1 MKTKKYLS
9 VLVSVGLIWLMIAL
23 SEKITSDIYSIIM
36 YIAFGLILIALFAYQ
51 TALRISVMNT
61 LLNKMNPVKF
71 LNDFQELDGSKY
83 SASRYILEAF
93 ACILLGDFF
102 KAETLLKNVN
112 KKKDNELKAAALSL
126 LCYYFS
132 GNTVNAKATVIDI
145 KSCISSQPEKYNNYL
160 YFAMLIDALMS
171 GEVVDTQ
178 ICEKYFNSIK
188 KKNFAEV
195 YVANYIIG
203 EAKLMLNDTEN
214 ALMIFENIEKSNC
227 NNTIL
232 YTKSVVKINEIKN
245 QETSR

>member
-1 MKTKKYLS
+1 
-9 VLVSVGLIWLMIAL
+9 MIAL
-23 SEKITSDIYSIIM
+23 SEKITSDIYSVIM

-51 TALRISVMNT
+51 TKLRISVINT

-71 LNDFQELDGSKY
+71 LNDYQELDGNKY
-83 SASRYILEAF
+83 SDSRYILEAF
-93 ACILLGDFF
+93 ACILAGDFF
-102 KAETLLKNVN
+102 KAEALLKKVN
-112 KKKDNELKAAALSL
+112 RKKDNAIKADALSV

-132 GNTVNAKATVIDI
+132 GNIANVKAAITDL
-145 KSCISSQPEKYNNYL
+145 KFHTAAQPEKYNNYL
-160 YFAMLIDALMS
+160 YFSMLIDTLIS
-171 GEVVDTQ
+171 GEAVDAQ
-178 ICEKYFNSIK
+178 ICEKYFNSIQ

-232 YTKSVVKINEIKN
+232 YTKAIVKINEIKN